1 MAEIVGSLFG
11 ITPESLMAQREAALA
26 QQAQQYAQLS
36 PMQAAQAGFYTA
48 GNRLAGVAGGLMGAQ
63 DPEMAKAAA
72 LQGILKG
79 ADTTSPEGL
88 ATLAKTLSAQ
98 GFGAQAMQVMDQAR
112 QAQLQAAQTGKATAE
127 QRKLEN
133 AAAQDEKVRAELA
146 ALGANATDKDIMNIV
161 VKYGNPDK
169 VLSVLQAAADKASS
183 RDQKAQLQQQH
194 DQLMI
199 TLKQMG
205 MGNQADTRAL
215 QQDILRQ
222 RLEDMQAKADEKKL
236 TAETAT
242 QGRVASFDTALETLD
257 TISTHPGKK
266 DVVGTLSGS
275 LVSKIPGTAA
285 AGFASQLETFKAQT
299 FLPQVEKLKGMGA
312 LSDAEGKK
320 LTAAVGALDINM
332 KQSEFDAQVA
342 KIKADLKAARERA
355 ASRTKG
361 AVPTTPAS
369 QAPIYAVNPTTKE
382 RLMSTDGGNT
392 WTQAR

>member
-1 MAEIVGSLFG
+1 MAEIVGGLFG
-11 ITPESLMAQREAALA
+11 VTPESLQAQREAAL
-26 QQAQQYAQLS
+26 QEQAYKFAQLS
-36 PMQAAQAGFYTA
+36 PMQSAQAGFYTA
-48 GNRLAGVAGGLMGAQ
+48 GNRLAGAAGGLMGAQ

-72 LQGILKG
+72 LQNILKG

-133 AAAQDEKVRAELA
+133 ATAQDEKVRAELA

-169 VLSVLQAAADKASS
+169 VLSVLQAAADKAAT

-194 DQLMI
+194 DQLLI
-199 TLKQMG
+199 SLKQMS
-205 MGNQADTRAL
+205 MGNQAGTNELKQAILGQQLEAL
-215 QQDILRQ
+215 KT
-222 RLEDMQAKADEKKL
+222 KAEEKASA
-236 TAETAT
+236 TEAAT
-242 QGRVASFDTALETLD
+242 QGRIASFDTALDTLN

-266 DVVGTLSGS
+266 DVVGTLSGG

-342 KIKADLKAARERA
+342 KIKADLKAARDRA
-355 ASRTKG
+355 ASRTSG
-361 AVPTTPAS
+361 ATSPSANKPTKRFNPATGMIE
-369 QAPIYAVNPTTKE
+369 QI
-382 RLMSTDGGNT
+382 
-392 WTQAR
+392 

>member
-1 MAEIVGSLFG
+1 MAEIVGGLFG
-11 ITPESLMAQREAALA
+11 VTPESLMAQREAALA

-63 DPEMAKAAA
+63 DPEMAKAAT

-88 ATLAKTLSAQ
+88 VTLAKTLSAQ

-133 AAAQDEKVRAELA
+133 ATAQDEKVRAELA
-146 ALGANATDKDIMNIV
+146 SLGPDATDKDIMNIV

-169 VLSVLQAAADKASS
+169 VLSVLQAAADKAAT

-194 DQLMI
+194 DQLMV

-205 MGNQADTRAL
+205 ISAQTSNQSL
-215 QQDILRQ
+215 QQAILGQ
-222 RLEDMQAKADEKKL
+222 RLEDLKTKAEEKK
-236 TAETAT
+236 TATEAAT
-242 QGRVASFDTALETLD
+242 QGRIASFDTALETLD

-266 DVVGTLSGS
+266 DVVGTLSGG

-332 KQSEFDAQVA
+332 KTSEFDAQVA
-342 KIKADLKAARERA
+342 KIKSDLKAARDRA
-355 ASRTKG
+355 ASR
-361 AVPTTPAS
+361 AS
-369 QAPIYAVNPTTKE
+369 
-382 RLMSTDGGNT
+382 GNT
-392 WTQAR
+392 PTPPNKPTKRFNPATGMIEQI

>member
-1 MAEIVGSLFG
+1 MAEIVGGLFG
-11 ITPESLMAQREAALA
+11 VTPESLTAQREAMLNK
-26 QQAQQYAQLS
+26 QAMDYASLQDPYARANYS
-36 PMQAAQAGFYTA
+36 IYQGVGNAA
-48 GNRLAGVAGGLMGAQ
+48 RGVGGLMGAQ

-72 LQGILKG
+72 LQTIFKS
-79 ADTTSPEGL
+79 ANPTTPEGL
-88 ATLAKTLSAQ
+88 ASLAQTLAQQ
-98 GFGAQAMQVMDQAR
+98 GFGQQAMSAMDQAR

-133 AAAQDEKVRAELA
+133 ATAQDEKVRTELA
-146 ALGANATDKDIMNIV
+146 QLGPNATDKDIMGV
-161 VKYGNPDK
+161 VIKYGNPDK
-169 VLSVLQAAADKASS
+169 VLNILQSAADKAAT

-194 DQLMI
+194 DQLMV

-222 RLEDMQAKADEKKL
+222 RLEDMKTKAEEKKI
-236 TAETAT
+236 TNETAA

-257 TISTHPGKK
+257 TIAAHPGKK
-266 DVVGTLSGS
+266 DVVGTLSGG

-285 AGFASQLETFKAQT
+285 AGFSSQLETFKAQT

-342 KIKADLKAARERA
+342 KIKSDLKAARERVL
-355 ASRTKG
+355 SRYSGSTPPSSNKPTKRFN
-361 AVPTTPAS
+361 PATGMIE
-369 QAPIYAVNPTTKE
+369 QI
-382 RLMSTDGGNT
+382 
-392 WTQAR
+392 

>member
-1 MAEIVGSLFG
+1 MAEIVGGLFG
-11 ITPESLMAQREAALA
+11 VTPESLMAQREAALA
-26 QQAQQYAQLS
+26 QQAQSYAQLS
-36 PMQAAQAGFYTA
+36 PEQAAISGAYMTG
-48 GNRLAGVAGGLMGAQ
+48 GRLGSALGGLMGAQ

-88 ATLAKTLSAQ
+88 AALAKTLSSQ
-98 GFGAQAMQVMDQAR
+98 GFGAQAMQAMDQAR

-169 VLSVLQAAADKASS
+169 VLNVLQAAADKAAN
-183 RDQKAQLQQQH
+183 REQKAQLQQQH
-194 DQLMI
+194 DQLMVS
-199 TLKQMG
+199 LKQMG
-205 MGNQADTRAL
+205 LSAQADNQGL
-215 QQDILRQ
+215 QQAILGQ
-222 RLEDMQAKADEKKL
+222 RLEDLQTKAEEKK
-236 TAETAT
+236 TAT
-242 QGRVASFDTALETLD
+242 EAAKQGRIASFDTALDTLD

-355 ASRTKG
+355 SSKTMSPIPSPINKPTKRFN
-361 AVPTTPAS
+361 PATGMIE
-369 QAPIYAVNPTTKE
+369 QI
-382 RLMSTDGGNT
+382 
-392 WTQAR
+392 

>member
-1 MAEIVGSLFG
+1 MAEIVGGLFG
-11 ITPESLMAQREAALA
+11 VTPESLQAQRDAALQ
-26 QQAQQYAQLS
+26 QQALQYAQLD
-36 PMQAAQAGFYTA
+36 PFQQAQMGIYSGASKLGGGIA
-48 GNRLAGVAGGLMGAQ
+48 GLMGAQ

-72 LQGILKG
+72 LQNILKG

-112 QAQLQAAQTGKATAE
+112 QAQLQAAQTGKAAAE

-146 ALGANATDKDIMNIV
+146 ALGADATDKDIMNIV

-169 VLSVLQAAADKASS
+169 VLNVLQSAADKAAS

-194 DQLMI
+194 DQLMVN
-199 TLKQMG
+199 LKQMG
-205 MGNQADTRAL
+205 ISAQAGNQGL
-215 QQDILRQ
+215 QQAILSQ
-222 RLEDMQAKADEKKL
+222 RLEDLQTKAEEKKVA
-236 TAETAT
+236 TEAAT
-242 QGRVASFDTALETLD
+242 QGRIASFDTALDTLN
-257 TISTHPGKK
+257 TISAHPGKK
-266 DVVGTLSGS
+266 DVVGTLSGG

-332 KQSEFDAQVA
+332 KPAEFDAQVA
-342 KIKADLKAARERA
+342 KIKADLQAARTRA
-355 ASRTKG
+355 ASRGTSTSNAPTATKRFN
-361 AVPTTPAS
+361 PATGKIE
-369 QAPIYAVNPTTKE
+369 PI
-382 RLMSTDGGNT
+382 
-392 WTQAR
+392 